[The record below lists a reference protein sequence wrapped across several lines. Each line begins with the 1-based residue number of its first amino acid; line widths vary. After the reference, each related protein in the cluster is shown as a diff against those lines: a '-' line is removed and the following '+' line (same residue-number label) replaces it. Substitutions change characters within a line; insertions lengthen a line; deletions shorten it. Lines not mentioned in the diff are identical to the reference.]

1 MADIQRYVA
10 QVGSLPSR
18 QIIGD
23 SDYAGWVDVVLYAD
37 HLAAVAEAEQRAFD
51 AGYQHQ
57 REVVDMLLHSPG
69 YEQGQ
74 RDEREKWIA
83 ECELIAKTDDGS
95 ATAKRAMEYLLDTL
109 AVIDGE
115 ASE

>member
-1 MADIQRYVA
+1 MAELMCECGQSHESHV
-10 QVGSLPSR
+10 
-18 QIIGD
+18 
-23 SDYAGWVDVVLYAD
+23 
-37 HLAAVAEAEQRAFD
+37 AAVAEAEQKWDAKVGTEMRATWE
-51 AGYQHQ
+51 Q
-57 REVVDMLLHSPG
+57 G

-74 RDEREKWIA
+74 TDEREKWIA

-115 ASE
+115 AST